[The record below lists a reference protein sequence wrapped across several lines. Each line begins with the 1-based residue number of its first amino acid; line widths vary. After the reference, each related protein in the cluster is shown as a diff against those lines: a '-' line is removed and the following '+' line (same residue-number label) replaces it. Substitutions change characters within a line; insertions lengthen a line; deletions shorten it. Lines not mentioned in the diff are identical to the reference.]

1 MSRFNV
7 ARPGEIHMSNT
18 CLKLSDVLAE
28 ELSHIA
34 KYRESRL
41 DNPDLF
47 KAPKPPSRLRR
58 LVLWELADVFSIL
71 RSWLRLLVPE
81 KEEQV
86 AKQSQP
92 SGTEQEREKLN
103 ELVKQLHEANHA
115 ALCLSGGGIRSA
127 TFNLGILQG
136 LAQSGL
142 LSRFHYLSTVSG
154 GGFVG
159 AWLSAWIHRSAL
171 REAVEPVSK
180 LTEPVPDKPTE
191 PELKPVKALRRYS
204 NYLSPKVGL
213 LSADTWTLAAI
224 YARNLFLTSLV
235 FVPFIFAVLVL
246 PRLMYAL
253 VQVDPAQ
260 IPFGGFVVTAVFVS
274 GALTAFTGVVFVGQ
288 NLPSIG
294 LKNDD
299 ERMYLWRC
307 LSLLVASSVL
317 LTVFWSWFIRS
328 DRQLLGEFALFQFA
342 WLTSPWGFSGFALLL
357 VLGPW
362 FVCAW
367 QFNKSRQDDVAM
379 DGVNLAGGTLLIAI
393 AGIITGLLVHLA
405 VANPAITDTRV
416 YTTLALPFLMLAI
429 MLGGTLISGFTSR
442 LTKTQD
448 EEWWA
453 RCGAWMG
460 IVAASWIVLSV
471 IVLWI
476 PEPILLLCRDLV
488 RDPYHAVSSW
498 PNRFRAI
505 AGAAGVLS
513 TMLALFS
520 GFSSKT
526 PGTQLAKTRAGAY
539 GQWTTLATSV
549 LSTVALVFLL
559 ASFAALTSPLLKVL
573 SGTIPIVTRSAINA
587 EWWEHS
593 AILMNSSFRSV
604 LFAGFVLLFA
614 GGLLG
619 LFIDMNKF
627 TLHYYYRNRF
637 SRAYL
642 RASRNLKK
650 DGKSTLNLFTD
661 FDPADNFPMSELQ
674 GQLPLHVINIALN
687 LTGST
692 KLEWQERKAE
702 SFTISPLHCGSY
714 WLGYRKSE
722 EYGGPVGGIT
732 LASAVAISGAAV
744 SPDMGYM
751 MSSPVV
757 RLLMALFNIRLGRW
771 MGNPGPQGDKTYR
784 LHSPRHMIRP
794 TIAEALGLTDERS
807 PYVYLS
813 DGGHFENLGV
823 YEMVMRRCRTIV
835 VSDASTDPDYEF
847 ESLAQAIRK
856 VRIDFGIPI
865 EFEKFSIIGRTT
877 DGSGS
882 YCALGKICYSH
893 VDKGCPDGDLIYIK
907 PALHGDEPRD
917 IINYQHE
924 FQTFPQDPI
933 SDQFFTESQFESYRA
948 LGQHI
953 VSKLAGPQRL
963 AGFDDLRERIQRTFV
978 MAH

>member
-1 MSRFNV
+1 
-7 ARPGEIHMSNT
+7 
-18 CLKLSDVLAE
+18 
-28 ELSHIA
+28 
-34 KYRESRL
+34 
-41 DNPDLF
+41 
-47 KAPKPPSRLRR
+47 
-58 LVLWELADVFSIL
+58 
-71 RSWLRLLVPE
+71 
-81 KEEQV
+81 
-86 AKQSQP
+86 
-92 SGTEQEREKLN
+92 
-103 ELVKQLHEANHA
+103 
-115 ALCLSGGGIRSA
+115 
-127 TFNLGILQG
+127 
-136 LAQSGL
+136 
-142 LSRFHYLSTVSG
+142 
-154 GGFVG
+154 
-159 AWLSAWIHRSAL
+159 
-171 REAVEPVSK
+171 
-180 LTEPVPDKPTE
+180 
-191 PELKPVKALRRYS
+191 
-204 NYLSPKVGL
+204 
-213 LSADTWTLAAI
+213 
-224 YARNLFLTSLV
+224 
-235 FVPFIFAVLVL
+235 
-246 PRLMYAL
+246 
-253 VQVDPAQ
+253 
-260 IPFGGFVVTAVFVS
+260 
-274 GALTAFTGVVFVGQ
+274 
-288 NLPSIG
+288 
-294 LKNDD
+294 
-299 ERMYLWRC
+299 
-307 LSLLVASSVL
+307 
-317 LTVFWSWFIRS
+317 

-520 GFSSKT
+520 GF
-526 PGTQLAKTRAGAY
+526 
-539 GQWTTLATSV
+539 
-549 LSTVALVFLL
+549 
-559 ASFAALTSPLLKVL
+559 
-573 SGTIPIVTRSAINA
+573 
-587 EWWEHS
+587 
-593 AILMNSSFRSV
+593 
-604 LFAGFVLLFA
+604 VLLFA
-614 GGLLG
+614 GGLLV
-619 LFIDMNKF
+619 LFIDMDKF
-627 TLHYYYRNRF
+627 TLHYYYRNRS

-661 FDPADNFPMSELQ
+661 FDPADNFPMSELL
-674 GQLPLHVINIALN
+674 GQLPLHVITIALN

-757 RLLMALFNIRLGRW
+757 RLLMA
-771 MGNPGPQGDKTYR
+771 
-784 LHSPRHMIRP
+784 
-794 TIAEALGLTDERS
+794 
-807 PYVYLS
+807 
-813 DGGHFENLGV
+813 
-823 YEMVMRRCRTIV
+823 
-835 VSDASTDPDYEF
+835 
-847 ESLAQAIRK
+847 
-856 VRIDFGIPI
+856 
-865 EFEKFSIIGRTT
+865 
-877 DGSGS
+877 
-882 YCALGKICYSH
+882 
-893 VDKGCPDGDLIYIK
+893 
-907 PALHGDEPRD
+907 
-917 IINYQHE
+917 
-924 FQTFPQDPI
+924 
-933 SDQFFTESQFESYRA
+933 
-948 LGQHI
+948 
-953 VSKLAGPQRL
+953 
-963 AGFDDLRERIQRTFV
+963 
-978 MAH
+978 